1 MYSQQF
7 AKSYKH
13 GYYGFNAMVKIR
25 NWLDFHQQQSKLCYR
40 HVILVSQSPVRR
52 PAQEL
57 TSVVNLPS
65 PFSLYAL
72 VLTFTQ
78 YVILIRRQ
86 LFFRGMCRNI
96 CREDFGCHNLEM
108 GATGIQWGR
117 PRMLLTLYNDRKAS
131 HKKKN
136 CWPQSPEAEKSWLW
150 ALSTHR
156 PFRTVFPPGN
166 PLPQIPLPHWN
177 FPGPLACQDLLFL

>member
-131 HKKKN
+131 HKKKIAGPKALRLRSPG
-136 CWPQSPEAEKSWLW
+136 CGPSPPIGHLEQSFHQEILFPKSHFLTETSQ
-150 ALSTHR
+150 AL
-156 PFRTVFPPGN
+156 
-166 PLPQIPLPHWN
+166 
-177 FPGPLACQDLLFL
+177 